1 MDAASRMIIRPA
13 RDEDIATIGL
23 MWEKLA
29 QFHHLIDPA
38 LPPAARGGGKVYA
51 RRLSSRMNDPHT
63 RIFVAELEN
72 LLIGYALAVIV
83 DVIPD
88 MFIQENTGFL
98 ADIYVDDAYR
108 RQGVGRALV
117 SSVSA
122 WLNENG
128 VRGYEWYVAEQNS
141 AGKRFWESVGGRRV
155 MIRMRAETE

>member
-1 MDAASRMIIRPA
+1 MIIRPA